1 MAQASGTFDTY
12 DSTRNRETFAD
23 LIAMISPEE
32 TPFQSLIGTQS
43 LEGTHPEWS
52 TDTLGTPVT
61 TNAQIEGDEYAYTA
75 PATSV
80 RVGNYT
86 QIARKAY
93 IISRTHEVVSK
104 AGPKSDVGRERAKKG
119 IELRQ
124 DIEAQLLS
132 NTASAA
138 GSSAAARVSGGLRAW
153 LTTNTSLGATGA
165 NGGFSGG
172 LVGAATNGTQR
183 AFTKAIL
190 DAVILSTYNEGG
202 NPTVFMCSPYVKTVF
217 STFMS
222 DANVAAFRTALTG
235 KKEGTIYGAAD
246 VYVSNFGSIDVVP
259 NRQMARVG
267 AALARNAFLIT
278 PNMVT
283 KGVLRPISEDK
294 VARTGDA
301 EKRVLITEYA
311 LIVKNQAA
319 HGVAADLFGM
329 SASS

>member
-12 DSTRNRETFAD
+12 DSARNRETFAD

-32 TPFQSLIGTQS
+32 TPFQSLIGTQD

-52 TDTLGTPVT
+52 TDPLGTPVT
-61 TNAQIEGDEYAYTA
+61 TNAQIEGDEYSYTA
-75 PATSV
+75 PAATT

-93 IISRTHEVVSK
+93 IISRTHEIVAK
-104 AGPKSDVGRERAKKG
+104 AGKKSELGRERAKKG
-119 IELRQ
+119 LELRQ
-124 DIEAQLLS
+124 DIEVQMLS
-132 NTASAA
+132 NTASVA

-153 LTTNTSLGATGA
+153 LATNDSMGATGA
-165 NGGFSGG
+165 SGGFSAG
-172 LVGAATNGTQR
+172 LVTAATNGTQR
-183 AFTKAIL
+183 AFTKAIM
-190 DAVILSTYNEGG
+190 DDVILNTYNAGG
-202 NPTVFMCSPYVKTVF
+202 TPTVWLTSPYVKTVF

-222 DANVAAFRTALTG
+222 DANVAAFRTAQTG
-235 KKEGTIYGAAD
+235 KKQGTIYGAAD
-246 VYVSNFGSIDVVP
+246 VYVSNFGPLDVIP
-259 NRQMARVG
+259 NRQMARTG
-267 AALARNAFLIT
+267 AAVARNAFLIT

-311 LIVKNQAA
+311 LIVKNEAA
-319 HGVAADLFGM
+319 HGVAADLFGLTA
-329 SASS
+329 AS